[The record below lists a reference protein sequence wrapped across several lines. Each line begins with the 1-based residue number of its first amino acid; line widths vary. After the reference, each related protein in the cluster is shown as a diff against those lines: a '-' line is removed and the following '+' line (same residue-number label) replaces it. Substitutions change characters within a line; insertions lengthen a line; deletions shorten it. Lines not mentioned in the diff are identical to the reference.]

1 MNEIGIAGKLA
12 KGFIRSKLTPIIIAA
27 SVFIGIGAVIMLPR
41 EEEPQI
47 IVPMIDVMV
56 QMPGSDAKEIES
68 RVTGPME
75 KLLWEIPGVEY
86 IYSRSAPGMSMAT
99 VRFMVGQNEEDAIVR
114 LNQKLMSN
122 LNLVPPGA
130 SMPLVKAR
138 SIDDVPIMAVTL
150 SSSTSDHFA
159 LRRVGA
165 QLAEKLKEVDDVS
178 DVTIIGGQRRQ
189 VRVLLDQGKMSSRG
203 LAPATI
209 IPMLQQSNRKLAA
222 GTMSS
227 GNNEVLLETGD
238 FLGSS
243 DDVGRV
249 VVGVSGGAP
258 IFLRD
263 VATVIDGPE
272 ESTNYVLFG
281 QGAASGK
288 NRDTAVNPAVTV
300 SISKRKGTNAIDL
313 TKKLEEKIEG
323 VRSSFVP
330 ADVDLTITRNYGET
344 AAEKSNELLL
354 HMLIAIASVSA
365 LILLALGVRESGIVA
380 IAIPVTLAL
389 TLAVFYLYGYTLNR
403 ITLFALIF
411 SIGILVDDAIVVVE
425 NITRHFSLPENKGRS
440 MVDITIRA
448 VDEVGNPTILATFAV
463 IAAILPMAFVSG
475 MMGPYMR
482 PIPVGASAAMIFS
495 MLVAFVVTPWASLK
509 LLKRGAANH
518 DSHAK
523 EGYTTRLY
531 RKVMKRIIVDPVWRY
546 SFLAGV
552 VLLLLGAGS
561 LVLLKAVKV
570 KMLPFDNKSEF
581 QVIIDMPEGSTLE
594 QTTAVA
600 RELGLKL
607 SEEPEVRNYQI
618 YSGTASPY
626 NFNGLVRHYFMR
638 SGSNVADIQ
647 VNLLEKGERSAQ
659 SHDIAK
665 RVRPVLKQIGDR
677 YGARLKIAEVPPG
690 PPVLQTLVAEIYG
703 PDYQRQMEVARG
715 VKDILDSTEG
725 VVDVDWYVEDDQKKL
740 RFDIDREKASLNG
753 VTADQIVQTLKIAVD
768 GADVGLI
775 HVPQEE
781 ENVFINLRLPIE
793 ARSSIE
799 DLKRINVM
807 GASGNMVPIGELVRI
822 EETVN
827 EKTIYH
833 KNLMPVVYVTADVA
847 GVIESP
853 VYAILDL
860 NEKIEKMKLPE
871 GYSLDRYVATQ
882 PFLTD
887 KYAMKWDGEWHITYE
902 VFRDLGIAFA
912 VVMLLI
918 YVLVVGWFQS
928 FKTPLTI
935 MAAIPF
941 SLVGILPAH
950 ALAGAFFTAT
960 SMIGFIA
967 GAGIVVRNSIILVD
981 FIELRLKDG
990 MPLVDAVV
998 DAGAVRFRP
1007 MLLTAA
1013 AVIVGAGV
1021 MLMDPIFQGLAI
1033 SLMAGEVASLLLSRM
1048 AVPVLFFLSERKKFI
1063 APVQDDSEVRAVC
1076 AVDFSR
1082 QSGIALSYSTAVAES
1097 FGLRLKAM
1105 TATDLGAPIY
1115 FTSDQTERIVDEGKG
1130 GRNETAAKLSDFVRE
1145 RLGDDA
1151 QFSVE
1156 VGIGDV
1162 PSAILRSAGMS
1173 PASLIALGTHGIGG
1187 IQKFRFGSVAETVLR
1202 NTRTNVLVVGP
1213 KVADV
1218 GAVEIKKIVCATDL
1232 STESAK
1238 AMDFA
1243 SDLASRTGAT
1253 VSLVRVIPEFDEV
1266 DSNEVERELCDWVP
1280 SAAKDRCSITEIV
1293 LRGDLAEEL
1302 AEEVARKGADLLII
1316 GVSHGIF
1323 GDETLGEST
1332 RNIILE
1338 SRKPVLVVTP
1348 DE

>member
-1 MNEIGIAGKLA
+1 MYEIGIAGRLA
-12 KGFIRSKLTPIIIAA
+12 KGFIKSKLTPIIIAA
-27 SVFIGIGAVIMLPR
+27 SVLIGIGAVVMLPR

-56 QMPGSDAKEIES
+56 QMPGSDAKEVENRI
-68 RVTGPME
+68 TGPVE

-114 LNQKLMSN
+114 LNQKLISN
-122 LNLVPPGA
+122 LDLMPPGT
-130 SMPLVKAR
+130 SMPMVKAR

-150 SSSTSDHFA
+150 SSSTSDHFT
-159 LRRVGA
+159 LRRIAV
-165 QLAEKLKEVDDVS
+165 QLGDRIKEINDVS
-178 DVTIIGGQRRQ
+178 DVTVIGGQRRQ
-189 VRVLLDQGKMSSRG
+189 IRVLLDQGRMASRG
-203 LAPATI
+203 VAPATI
-209 IPMLQQSNRKLAA
+209 IPMLQQSNRKLAS

-227 GNNEVLLETGD
+227 ENAEVLLETGD
-238 FLGSS
+238 FLASS
-243 DDVGRV
+243 EDVGGL
-249 VVGVSGGAP
+249 VVGVSSGAP
-258 IFLRD
+258 VFLRD
-263 VATVIDGPE
+263 VATVVDGPE
-272 ESTNYVLFG
+272 EATNYVLFG
-281 QGAASGK
+281 MGAGSDKDYSQG
-288 NRDTAVNPAVTV
+288 VNPAVTISV
-300 SISKRKGTNAIDL
+300 SKRKGTNAIDL
-313 TKKLEEKIEG
+313 TKTIEEKIEG
-323 VRSSFVP
+323 VKASFVP
-330 ADVDLTITRNYGET
+330 SDVDLVVTRNYGET
-344 AAEKSNELLL
+344 AAEKSNELLF
-354 HMLIAIASVSA
+354 HMLVAIASVSA

-425 NITRHFSLPENKGRS
+425 NVTRHFTLPENKDRS

-482 PIPVGASAAMIFS
+482 PIPIGASAAMIFS
-495 MLVAFVVTPWASLK
+495 MLVAFVVTPWASMK
-509 LLKRGAANH
+509 LLKRDSVNH
-518 DSHAK
+518 DSHGK
-523 EGYTTRLY
+523 EGYTTRIY
-531 RKVMKRIIVDPVWRY
+531 RRVMKKIIVEPVWRN
-546 SFLAGV
+546 SFLIGV
-552 VLLLLGAGS
+552 VLLLVGAGS

-600 RELGLKL
+600 REIGLKI
-607 SEEPEVRNYQI
+607 SQEPEVRNYQI

-647 VNLLEKGERSAQ
+647 VNLLDKGERSAQ

-665 RVRPVLKQIGDR
+665 RIRPSLKEIGDR

-703 PDYQRQMEVARG
+703 PDYKRQIEVARG
-715 VKDILDSTEG
+715 VRDILDSTEG

-740 RFDIDREKASLNG
+740 RFDVDRQKASLSG
-753 VTADQIVQTLKIAVD
+753 VSAEQIVQTLRIAVD
-768 GADVGLI
+768 GADVGLVHI
-775 HVPQEE
+775 PEE
-781 ENVFINLRLPIE
+781 EEAVYINLRLPKE
-793 ARSSIE
+793 ARSSIS
-799 DLKRINVM
+799 DLERINVI
-807 GASGNMVPIGELVRI
+807 GISGNTVPLGELVRI
-822 EETVN
+822 TETTGD
-827 EKTIYH
+827 KTIYH
-833 KNLMPVVYVTADVA
+833 KNLQPVVYVTADVA

-860 NEKIEKMKLPE
+860 NEKIEDMKLPE
-871 GYSLDRYVATQ
+871 GYALERYVANQ

-887 KYAMKWDGEWHITYE
+887 NYAMKWDGEWHITYE

-912 VVMLLI
+912 VVLLLI

-981 FIELRLKDG
+981 FIELRLKEG

-1048 AVPVLFFLSERKKFI
+1048 AVPVLFYLSERKKFI
-1063 APVQDDSEVRAVC
+1063 EPV
-1076 AVDFSR
+1076 
-1082 QSGIALSYSTAVAES
+1082 
-1097 FGLRLKAM
+1097 
-1105 TATDLGAPIY
+1105 
-1115 FTSDQTERIVDEGKG
+1115 
-1130 GRNETAAKLSDFVRE
+1130 
-1145 RLGDDA
+1145 
-1151 QFSVE
+1151 
-1156 VGIGDV
+1156 
-1162 PSAILRSAGMS
+1162 
-1173 PASLIALGTHGIGG
+1173 
-1187 IQKFRFGSVAETVLR
+1187 
-1202 NTRTNVLVVGP
+1202 
-1213 KVADV
+1213 
-1218 GAVEIKKIVCATDL
+1218 
-1232 STESAK
+1232 
-1238 AMDFA
+1238 
-1243 SDLASRTGAT
+1243 
-1253 VSLVRVIPEFDEV
+1253 
-1266 DSNEVERELCDWVP
+1266 
-1280 SAAKDRCSITEIV
+1280 
-1293 LRGDLAEEL
+1293 EE
-1302 AEEVARKGADLLII
+1302 E
-1316 GVSHGIF
+1316 
-1323 GDETLGEST
+1323 
-1332 RNIILE
+1332 
-1338 SRKPVLVVTP
+1338 
-1348 DE
+1348 